1 MNYKVKLEHVTKK
14 YKMYNKPSDKLKDLF
29 FRSGDGEYH
38 YALNNISFEVPEGEI
53 VGIVGL
59 NGSGKSTLSNLIAGV
74 TMPNKG
80 TVDIKGT
87 AALIA
92 ISSGLNGQLTG
103 LENIE
108 LKGLMMGLGKEKIK
122 EIIPQVIEFAD
133 IGKFIYQPV
142 KTYSSGMKSR
152 LGFAI
157 SIHIDPDILV
167 IDEALSVGDQTFT
180 QKCLDKMNEFK
191 EHGKTIFFISH
202 SISQVQ
208 SFCTKAIW
216 IHYGQ
221 LREYGNVKEVVG
233 HYSDFL
239 KQYNQMTAEEK
250 KQLRE
255 EQTSQFQHGLLQE
268 QFTKIQ
274 KPRRNF
280 KPRRHKMKRKST
292 IIAGICL
299 AAIAG
304 IITAG
309 VYYNDLLPF
318 SKENKDVGKVVSSK
332 AVTEEK
338 QAEKEQ
344 KKEQKKEEKYI
355 IASNKISILKEA
367 STSSER
373 LAVANFGDIFTGFDS
388 KKDTVNTDWTQ
399 VKLPSGETGWLSTQ
413 YAVPFT
419 PKQNM
424 VEDSKLDDLLS
435 LLKRVYGTQIKD
447 VSSYLGKTE
456 KELQTTYPNTLNPLQ
471 TVAGKTIVKD
481 GNIQFGISQ
490 DKVVDI
496 TLQDISL
503 SVAKLHELLGK
514 ANMSNNEENNYFY
527 ETNSYYIAAR
537 SDETHKEIQSISIVK
552 K

>member
-1 MNYKVKLEHVTKK
+1 MNYKVKLENVTKK

-103 LENIE
+103 LENVE
-108 LKGLMMGLGKEKIK
+108 LKGLMMGLSKEKIK
-122 EIIPQVIEFAD
+122 RIIPQVIEFAD
-133 IGKFIYQPV
+133 IGKFIHQPV

-191 EHGKTIFFISH
+191 EQGKTIFFISH
-202 SISQVQ
+202 SVSQVK

-216 IHYGQ
+216 IHYGK
-221 LREYGNVKEVVG
+221 LREYGNVEEVVG

-239 KQYNQMTAEEK
+239 KQYNQMTAEER

-255 EQTSQFQHGLLQE
+255 EQMSQFQHGLLQE
-268 QFTKIQ
+268 QFTKIH
-274 KPRRNF
+274 KPRRKF
-280 KPRRHKMKRKST
+280 KLSRHKVKNKSK

-299 AAIAG
+299 ATIAG

-309 VYYNDLLPF
+309 IYYNDLISF
-318 SKENKDVGKVVSSK
+318 SKGNKDIEKVVISK
-332 AVTEEK
+332 NVTEEK
-338 QAEKEQ
+338 QAEKE
-344 KKEQKKEEKYI
+344 EKYI
-355 IASNKISILKEA
+355 ITSNEISIRKEA
-367 STSSER
+367 SINGER
-373 LAVANFGDIFTGFDS
+373 IAVANFGDIFTIFDR
-388 KKDTVNTDWTQ
+388 KTATVNTEWVQ
-399 VKLPSGETGWLSTQ
+399 IKLPSGENGWLSTQ
-413 YAVPFT
+413 YAVPFAS
-419 PKQNM
+419 KQNM

-435 LLKRVYGTQIKD
+435 LLKRVYGTQIKE
-447 VSSYLGKTE
+447 VPSYLGKGE
-456 KELQTTYPNTLNPLQ
+456 KELQTTYPNTLNTLQ
-471 TVAGKTIVKD
+471 KVAGKTIVKD
-481 GNIQFGISQ
+481 GNIRFGILQ

-514 ANMSNNEENNYFY
+514 ESMSNNEENNYFY

-537 SDETHKEIQSISIVK
+537 SDQTHKEIQSISIVK